1 MNAARVVPT
10 SHVTVSRPMER
21 CTRMVS
27 KRFFKTRDEVEVTF
41 EVTAAGIRSAALVT
55 DRHGWQPQPMTR
67 TARGRGA
74 FGIKVRFDKDEPVQ
88 FRYLLDGDRWENDE
102 AADAYWP
109 NALGSDNSVLF
120 TA

>member
-1 MNAARVVPT
+1 
-10 SHVTVSRPMER
+10 
-21 CTRMVS
+21 MVS

-41 EVTAAGIRSAALVT
+41 QVDTHGVESAALVT
-55 DRHGWQPQPMTR
+55 DQQDWQPQQMKR
-67 TARGRGA
+67 SARGKGPFR
-74 FGIKVRFDKDEPVQ
+74 IKLRFPTSDPVQ
-88 FRYLLDGDRWENDE
+88 FRYLLDGSHWENDE